1 MADFTTLE
9 DSIFSSQILSEQLD
23 NQEEPEVFNPF
34 SEVESI
40 TAQELSIATETDE
53 GEVRISRANANFDH
67 TGVAKQNALGFDYEA
82 SIDKAYA
89 DGVKPE
95 AIAEIIENRKLKGE
109 DMTLSEYML
118 IQNLML
124 GDNDINPYA
133 ARTLTNMETW
143 NRLLQKELEA
153 NTQGN
158 LSKAVSFL
166 DVNILRE
173 ITIGAFENVTFRSNR
188 EGSDIREAFTNQTP
202 GEFQEW
208 AKEYIAERKDE
219 GFLRIDSIWNLYK
232 AANDATYLGND
243 PLAGLIAVFGAAD
256 IATLGATSL
265 VKGGVKSAITT
276 AKSGTIAY
284 DAGTVAGKVLSL
296 SKVRRPVDAVAVI
309 EGEVAAAQ
317 VLSKSVDDMGVQI
330 DEVAAGRNLPEE
342 LDPTVGPSARPSGV
356 ALRQADRKTTLMEKM
371 EEMNRRGSFG
381 EYIEPSTISRVASE
395 TAARIAARTNDVMLN
410 SKVIIDE
417 GSDDFKVVVRM
428 GKDGSG
434 SAFRLKRDAE
444 AIAGSD
450 PSLKVVK
457 REEGRGYFIEAE
469 QRIDVL
475 GLPTAAEPFKRG
487 GFIADSINKMFGAAT
502 VRLGDKLG
510 GKFMQAEAGQALIGD
525 LIKPYQKAINKLKGP
540 EQTNLSDF
548 MTQLRDGELSHMRL
562 APTRES
568 FESLYKTMYG
578 AKASK
583 DLLNAYDALI
593 DISDTT
599 WQIRSSDR
607 LKRVVSEGGIYAD
620 LTDDYGDIVYRVD
633 GQRVTIP
640 DNELILDLA
649 TGRSLR
655 KTELSSDQ
663 IVHKVPGTY
672 LDHLF
677 VANVKSTRVL
687 ERVDVMPY
695 NVGGPRTNAQ
705 FRWFV
710 GTGRQQTLASGNT
723 INGGFKT
730 MLGSFGKEQAETA
743 VRQLNTI
750 SRKTK
755 ALMDEQ
761 GVDDVTG
768 LKLSKAEY
776 DDLGEV
782 IRQNNSWNKHIT
794 DLEDLVGI
802 SLKYGF
808 KFREEFAAKARDQ
821 KISIADEGEDISLSG
836 STYGEQVGTRL
847 NMKRGDT
854 PLFEYGGKQ
863 AVNASPVSAIA
874 DQFGSE
880 AFGYTNR
887 AASQNAMVGWVK
899 LAESNEGIVTF
910 PKGVSNSD
918 YLNRFLGAEVTK
930 SGKFN
935 DLAAQLREQQDVI
948 KRRLN
953 QTTWASDKWD
963 VFTASATESIF
974 EKSGFKVDLTK
985 TDPSSQLLKVGFYS
999 KFGFFNPDQFM
1010 LQSLHALTVAA
1021 ISPLNGTKALGM
1033 TAPLLI
1039 VTALPVGPTRT
1050 LGIKRLGQHF
1060 QKSMG
1065 VSEAEFTDLI
1075 RYIDE
1080 SGRNIIDTQI
1090 IELQAPQKFGVRS
1103 TLAGKGAANVGSF
1116 LDKSTIFFKEG
1127 ERATRMSAIA
1137 TAFLEHRA
1145 KRPDIDPFSADGR
1158 SWITNREQDLSF
1170 RMTTASRS
1178 FVQSGPM
1185 RVPTQWLTFSLRA
1198 LENITVGR
1206 NFTAGERARMFA
1218 VMGPMYGM
1226 TGLGIGQM
1234 AGYVTERLGFDPDAP
1249 ETVTT
1254 FNRIKFGVVDALLSN
1269 LLGTETAYA
1278 TRVAPV
1284 DQLIDTWRKLFDE
1297 EFMTVIAG
1305 PSGEITR
1312 DMYQVG
1318 VSAISAIFGGRS
1330 SMAREDL
1337 TQLVRN
1343 LSTADKIF
1351 KIKELIETGNY
1362 RSRTRK
1368 MSVGGLGPA
1377 DAASVL
1383 FGATPAPVQNY
1394 YDYTEMVFREGDASR
1409 KLEKRLREKAN
1420 YAITLLTNGDKDDM
1434 VKGEK
1439 LYYEVNDELWSS
1451 NLTNELKVS
1460 IQKRLM
1466 RGEAI
1471 PDIMR
1476 NASRLGLEYDAQLLS
1491 QQQ

>member
-9 DSIFSSQILSEQLD
+9 DSIFSSQILSEQLE

-276 AKSGTIAY
+276 AKLGTIAY

-330 DEVAAGRNLPEE
+330 DEVAAGRNLPED

-381 EYIEPSTISRVASE
+381 DYIEPSTISRVASE

-568 FESLYKTMYG
+568 FESLYKTMYN

-655 KTELSSDQ
+655 KAELSGNQ

-1010 LQSLHALTVAA
+1010 LQALHGLTVAA
-1021 ISPLNGTKALGM
+1021 ISPINGTKALGLS
-1033 TAPLLI
+1033 APLLI
-1039 VTALPVGPTRT
+1039 ITKLPVGPTRT
-1050 LGIKRLGQHF
+1050 LAIKRLA
-1060 QKSMG
+1060 KSG
-1065 VSEAEFTDLI
+1065 LIAEDELTDLV

-1080 SGRNIIDTQI
+1080 SGRNIVDTQI

-1116 LDKSTIFFKEG
+1116 LDKSTLFFKEG

-1377 DAASVL
+1377 DAAAVI

-1420 YAITLLTNGDKDDM
+1420 YAITLLTTGGKDDM

>member
-158 LSKAVSFL
+158 LSKTATFL
-166 DVNILRE
+166 DVNVLRE

-208 AKEYIAERKDE
+208 AKEYIAERKEE
-219 GFLRIDSIWNLYK
+219 GIFSSDSIWNLYK

-381 EYIEPSTISRVASE
+381 DYIEPSTISRVASE

-620 LTDDYGDIVYRVD
+620 LTDNYGDIVYRVD

-655 KTELSSDQ
+655 KAELSGNQ

-672 LDHLF
+672 ADHLF

-1010 LQSLHALTVAA
+1010 LQALHGLTVAA
-1021 ISPLNGTKALGM
+1021 ISPINGTKALGLS
-1033 TAPLLI
+1033 APLLI
-1039 VTALPVGPTRT
+1039 ITKLPVGPTRT
-1050 LGIKRLGQHF
+1050 LAIKRLA
-1060 QKSMG
+1060 KSG
-1065 VSEAEFTDLI
+1065 LIAEDELTDLV

-1080 SGRNIIDTQI
+1080 SGRNIVDTQI

-1116 LDKSTIFFKEG
+1116 LDKSTLFFKEG

-1377 DAASVL
+1377 DAAAVI

-1420 YAITLLTNGDKDDM
+1420 YAITLLTTGGKDDM

>member
-67 TGVAKQNALGFDYEA
+67 TGVAKQNALGFDYNA

-153 NTQGN
+153 NTQDN
-158 LSKAVSFL
+158 LSKTITFF

-208 AKEYIAERKDE
+208 AKEYIAERKEE
-219 GFLRIDSIWNLYK
+219 GIFSSDSIWNLYK
-232 AANDATYLGND
+232 AASDATYLGND
-243 PLAGLIAVFGAAD
+243 PLAGLNAVFGAAD

-356 ALRQADRKTTLMEKM
+356 TLRQADRKTTLMEKM

-381 EYIEPSTISRVASE
+381 EYIEPTIINRVASE
-395 TAARIAARTNDVMLN
+395 TAARIATRTNDVMLN
-410 SKVIIDE
+410 SKVIVDE
-417 GSDDFKVVVRM
+417 GSDDFKVIVRM

-475 GLPTAAEPFKRG
+475 GLPTASETFKKG
-487 GFIADSINKMFGAAT
+487 NFIADATNKMFGAAT
-502 VRLGDKLG
+502 IRLGDKLG

-583 DLLNAYDALI
+583 DLLNAYDSLI

-607 LKRVVSEGGIYAD
+607 LKRVVSEGGIHAD

-633 GQRVTIP
+633 GQKVAIP
-640 DNELILDLA
+640 DSELILDLA

-655 KTELSSDQ
+655 KTELSGNQ

-677 VANVKSTRVL
+677 VTNVKSTRVL

-710 GTGRQQTLASGNT
+710 GTGKQQTLASGNT

-899 LAESNEGIVTF
+899 LAESNEGLVTF
-910 PKGVSNSD
+910 PKGVSKSD
-918 YLNRFLGAEVTK
+918 YLNRFLGAEITK

-1010 LQSLHALTVAA
+1010 LQALHGLTVAA
-1021 ISPLNGTKALGM
+1021 ISPINGTKALGLS
-1033 TAPLLI
+1033 APLLI
-1039 VTALPVGPTRT
+1039 VTKLPVGPTRT
-1050 LGIKRLGQHF
+1050 LAIKRLA
-1060 QKSMG
+1060 KSG
-1065 VSEAEFTDLI
+1065 LIAEDELTDLV

-1080 SGRNIIDTQI
+1080 SGRNIVDTQI

-1103 TLAGKGAANVGSF
+1103 TLAGKAASNVNSF
-1116 LDKSTIFFKEG
+1116 LDKSTLFFKEG

-1158 SWITNREQDLSF
+1158 SWISNREQDLSF

-1234 AGYVTERLGFDPDAP
+1234 AGYVTEKLGYDPDAP

-1254 FNRIKFGVVDALLSN
+1254 FNRIKFGVVDAVLSN
-1269 LLGTETAYA
+1269 LLGAETAYA

-1330 SMAREDL
+1330 AMAREDL

-1377 DAASVL
+1377 DAAAVI

-1394 YDYTEMVFREGDASR
+1394 YDYTEMVFKEGDASR

-1420 YAITLLTNGDKDDM
+1420 YAITLLTTGGKDDM

>member
-67 TGVAKQNALGFDYEA
+67 TGVAKQNALGFDYNA

-153 NTQGN
+153 NTQDN
-158 LSKAVSFL
+158 LSKTITFF

-208 AKEYIAERKDE
+208 AKEYIAERKEE
-219 GFLRIDSIWNLYK
+219 GIFSSDSIWNLYK
-232 AANDATYLGND
+232 AASDATYLGND
-243 PLAGLIAVFGAAD
+243 PLAGLNAVFGVAD

-356 ALRQADRKTTLMEKM
+356 TLRQADRKTTLMEKM

-381 EYIEPSTISRVASE
+381 EYIEPTIINRVASE
-395 TAARIAARTNDVMLN
+395 TAARIATRTNDVMLN
-410 SKVIIDE
+410 SKVIVDE
-417 GSDDFKVVVRM
+417 GSDDFKVIVRM

-475 GLPTAAEPFKRG
+475 GLPTASETFKKG
-487 GFIADSINKMFGAAT
+487 NFIADATNKMFGAAT
-502 VRLGDKLG
+502 IRLGDKLG

-583 DLLNAYDALI
+583 DLLNAYDSLI

-607 LKRVVSEGGIYAD
+607 LKRVVSEGGIHAD

-633 GQRVTIP
+633 GQKVAIP
-640 DNELILDLA
+640 DSELILDLA

-655 KTELSSDQ
+655 KTELSGNQ

-677 VANVKSTRVL
+677 VTNVKSTRVL

-710 GTGRQQTLASGNT
+710 GTGKQQTLASGNT

-899 LAESNEGIVTF
+899 LAESNEGLVTF
-910 PKGVSNSD
+910 PKGVSKSD
-918 YLNRFLGAEVTK
+918 YLNRFLGAEITK

-1010 LQSLHALTVAA
+1010 LQALHGLTVAA
-1021 ISPLNGTKALGM
+1021 ISPINGTKALGLS
-1033 TAPLLI
+1033 APLLI
-1039 VTALPVGPTRT
+1039 VTKLPVGPTRT
-1050 LGIKRLGQHF
+1050 LAIKRLA
-1060 QKSMG
+1060 KSG
-1065 VSEAEFTDLI
+1065 LIAEDELTDLV

-1080 SGRNIIDTQI
+1080 SGRNIVDTQI

-1103 TLAGKGAANVGSF
+1103 TLAGKAASNVNSF
-1116 LDKSTIFFKEG
+1116 LDKSTLFFKEG

-1158 SWITNREQDLSF
+1158 SWISNREQDLSF

-1234 AGYVTERLGFDPDAP
+1234 AGYVTEKLGYDPDAP

-1254 FNRIKFGVVDALLSN
+1254 FNRIKFGVVDAVLSN
-1269 LLGTETAYA
+1269 LLGAETAYA

-1377 DAASVL
+1377 DAAAVI

-1394 YDYTEMVFREGDASR
+1394 YDYTEMVFKEGDASR

-1420 YAITLLTNGDKDDM
+1420 YAITLLTTGGKDDM

>member
-158 LSKAVSFL
+158 LSKTATFL
-166 DVNILRE
+166 DVNVLRE

-208 AKEYIAERKDE
+208 AKEYIAERKEE
-219 GFLRIDSIWNLYK
+219 GIFSSDSIWNLYK

-381 EYIEPSTISRVASE
+381 DYIEPSTISRVASE

-620 LTDDYGDIVYRVD
+620 LTDNYGDIVYRVD

-655 KTELSSDQ
+655 KAELSGNQ

-672 LDHLF
+672 ADHLF

-1010 LQSLHALTVAA
+1010 LQALHGLTVAA
-1021 ISPLNGTKALGM
+1021 ISPINGTKALGLS
-1033 TAPLLI
+1033 APLLI
-1039 VTALPVGPTRT
+1039 ITKLPVGPTRT
-1050 LGIKRLGQHF
+1050 LAIKRLA
-1060 QKSMG
+1060 KSG
-1065 VSEAEFTDLI
+1065 LIAEDELTDLV

-1080 SGRNIIDTQI
+1080 SGRNIVDTQI

-1116 LDKSTIFFKEG
+1116 LDKSTLFFKEG

-1377 DAASVL
+1377 DAAAVI

-1439 LYYEVNDELWSS
+1439 LYNEVNDELWSS
-1451 NLTNELKVS
+1451 NLTNQLKVS

-1476 NASRLGLEYDAQLLS
+1476 NASRLGLKYDAQLLS

>member
-67 TGVAKQNALGFDYEA
+67 TGVAKQNALGFDYNA

-153 NTQGN
+153 NTQDN
-158 LSKAVSFL
+158 LSKTITFF

-208 AKEYIAERKDE
+208 AKEYIAERKEE
-219 GFLRIDSIWNLYK
+219 GIFSSDSIWNLYK

-330 DEVAAGRNLPEE
+330 DEVAAGRNLPED
-342 LDPTVGPSARPSGV
+342 LDPTSGPSARPSGV
-356 ALRQADRKTTLMEKM
+356 TLRQADRKTTLMEKM

-381 EYIEPSTISRVASE
+381 EYIEPTIINRVASE
-395 TAARIAARTNDVMLN
+395 TAARIATRTNDVMLN
-410 SKVIIDE
+410 SKVIVDE

-475 GLPTAAEPFKRG
+475 GLPTASETFKKG
-487 GFIADSINKMFGAAT
+487 NFIADATNKMFGAAT
-502 VRLGDKLG
+502 IRLGDKLG

-583 DLLNAYDALI
+583 DLLNAYDSLI

-607 LKRVVSEGGIYAD
+607 LKRVVSEGGIHAD

-633 GQRVTIP
+633 GQRVAIP
-640 DNELILDLA
+640 DSELILDLA

-655 KTELSSDQ
+655 KTELSGNQ

-677 VANVKSTRVL
+677 VTNVKSTRVL

-899 LAESNEGIVTF
+899 LAESNEGLVTF
-910 PKGVSNSD
+910 PKGVSKSD
-918 YLNRFLGAEVTK
+918 YLNRFLGAEITK

-1010 LQSLHALTVAA
+1010 LQALHGLTVAA
-1021 ISPLNGTKALGM
+1021 ISPINGTKALGLS
-1033 TAPLLI
+1033 APLLI
-1039 VTALPVGPTRT
+1039 VTKLPVGPTRT
-1050 LGIKRLGQHF
+1050 LAIKRLA
-1060 QKSMG
+1060 KSG
-1065 VSEAEFTDLI
+1065 LIAEDELTDLV

-1080 SGRNIIDTQI
+1080 SGRNIVDTQI

-1103 TLAGKGAANVGSF
+1103 TLAGKAASNVNSF
-1116 LDKSTIFFKEG
+1116 LDKSTLFFKEG

-1145 KRPDIDPFSADGR
+1145 KRPDIDPFSAEGR
-1158 SWITNREQDLSF
+1158 SWISNREQDLSF

-1234 AGYVTERLGFDPDAP
+1234 AGYVTEKLGYDPDAP

-1254 FNRIKFGVVDALLSN
+1254 FNRIKFGVVDAVLSN
-1269 LLGTETAYA
+1269 LLGAETAYA

-1318 VSAISAIFGGRS
+1318 VSAIAAIFGGRS
-1330 SMAREDL
+1330 AMAREDL

-1377 DAASVL
+1377 DAAAVI

-1394 YDYTEMVFREGDASR
+1394 YDYTEMVFKEGDASR

-1420 YAITLLTNGDKDDM
+1420 YAITLLTTGGKDDM

-1476 NASRLGLEYDAQLLS
+1476 NASRLKLKYDAQIL
-1491 QQQ
+1491 QQQQ

>member
-158 LSKAVSFL
+158 LSKTATFL
-166 DVNILRE
+166 DVNVLRE

-381 EYIEPSTISRVASE
+381 DYIEPSTISRVASE

-620 LTDDYGDIVYRVD
+620 LTDNYGDIVYRVD

-655 KTELSSDQ
+655 KAELSGNQ

-672 LDHLF
+672 ADHLF

-1010 LQSLHALTVAA
+1010 LQALHGLTVAA
-1021 ISPLNGTKALGM
+1021 ISPINGTKALGLS
-1033 TAPLLI
+1033 APLLI
-1039 VTALPVGPTRT
+1039 ITKLPVGPTRT
-1050 LGIKRLGQHF
+1050 LAIKRLA
-1060 QKSMG
+1060 KSG
-1065 VSEAEFTDLI
+1065 LIAEDELTDLV

-1080 SGRNIIDTQI
+1080 SGRNIVDTQI

-1116 LDKSTIFFKEG
+1116 LDKSTLFFKEG

-1377 DAASVL
+1377 DAAAVI

-1439 LYYEVNDELWSS
+1439 LYNEVNDELWSS

>member
-67 TGVAKQNALGFDYEA
+67 TGVAKQNALGFDYNA

-153 NTQGN
+153 NTQDN
-158 LSKAVSFL
+158 LSKTITFF

-208 AKEYIAERKDE
+208 AKEYIAERKEE
-219 GFLRIDSIWNLYK
+219 GIFSSDSIWNLYK
-232 AANDATYLGND
+232 AASDATYLGND
-243 PLAGLIAVFGAAD
+243 PLAGLNAVFGAAD

-356 ALRQADRKTTLMEKM
+356 TLRQADRKTTLMEKM

-381 EYIEPSTISRVASE
+381 EYIEPTIINRVASE
-395 TAARIAARTNDVMLN
+395 TAARIATRTNDVMLN
-410 SKVIIDE
+410 SKVIVDE
-417 GSDDFKVVVRM
+417 GSDDFKVIVRM

-475 GLPTAAEPFKRG
+475 GLPTASETFKKG
-487 GFIADSINKMFGAAT
+487 NFIADATNKMFGAAT
-502 VRLGDKLG
+502 IRLGDKLG

-583 DLLNAYDALI
+583 DLLNAYDSLI

-607 LKRVVSEGGIYAD
+607 LKRVVSEGGIHAD

-633 GQRVTIP
+633 GQKVAIP
-640 DNELILDLA
+640 DSELILDLA

-655 KTELSSDQ
+655 KTELSGNQ

-677 VANVKSTRVL
+677 VTNVKSTRVL

-710 GTGRQQTLASGNT
+710 GTGKQQTLASGNT

-899 LAESNEGIVTF
+899 LAESNEGLVTF
-910 PKGVSNSD
+910 PKGVSKSD
-918 YLNRFLGAEVTK
+918 YLNRFLGAEITK

-1010 LQSLHALTVAA
+1010 LQALHGLTVAA
-1021 ISPLNGTKALGM
+1021 ISPINGTKALGLS
-1033 TAPLLI
+1033 APLLI
-1039 VTALPVGPTRT
+1039 VTKLPVGPTRT
-1050 LGIKRLGQHF
+1050 LAIKRLA
-1060 QKSMG
+1060 KSG
-1065 VSEAEFTDLI
+1065 LIAEDELTDLV

-1080 SGRNIIDTQI
+1080 SGRNIVDTQI

-1103 TLAGKGAANVGSF
+1103 TLAGKAASNVNSF
-1116 LDKSTIFFKEG
+1116 LDKSTLFFKEG

-1158 SWITNREQDLSF
+1158 SWISNREQDLSF

-1234 AGYVTERLGFDPDAP
+1234 AGYVTEKLGYDPDAP

-1254 FNRIKFGVVDALLSN
+1254 FNRIKFGVVDAVLSN
-1269 LLGTETAYA
+1269 LLGAETAYA

-1377 DAASVL
+1377 DAAAVI

-1394 YDYTEMVFREGDASR
+1394 YDYTEMVFKEGDASR

-1420 YAITLLTNGDKDDM
+1420 YAITLLTTGGKDDM

>member
-381 EYIEPSTISRVASE
+381 DYIEPSTISRVASE

-568 FESLYKTMYG
+568 FESLYKTMYN

-583 DLLNAYDALI
+583 DLLNAYDSLI

-620 LTDDYGDIVYRVD
+620 LTDNYGDIVYRVD
-633 GQRVTIP
+633 GQRVSIP
-640 DNELILDLA
+640 DSELILDLA

-1377 DAASVL
+1377 DAAAVI

>member
-158 LSKAVSFL
+158 LSKTATFL
-166 DVNILRE
+166 DVNVLRE

-208 AKEYIAERKDE
+208 AKEYIAERKEE
-219 GFLRIDSIWNLYK
+219 GIFSSDSIWNLYK

-381 EYIEPSTISRVASE
+381 DYIEPSTISRVASE

-607 LKRVVSEGGIYAD
+607 LKRVVSEGGIHAD

-655 KTELSSDQ
+655 KAELSGNQ

-672 LDHLF
+672 ADHLF

-1010 LQSLHALTVAA
+1010 LQALHGLTVAA
-1021 ISPLNGTKALGM
+1021 ISPINGTKALGLS
-1033 TAPLLI
+1033 APLLI
-1039 VTALPVGPTRT
+1039 ITKLPVGPTRT
-1050 LGIKRLGQHF
+1050 LAIKRLA
-1060 QKSMG
+1060 KSG
-1065 VSEAEFTDLI
+1065 LIAEDELTDLV

-1080 SGRNIIDTQI
+1080 SGRNIVDTQI

-1116 LDKSTIFFKEG
+1116 LDKSTLFFKEG

-1377 DAASVL
+1377 DAAAVI

-1420 YAITLLTNGDKDDM
+1420 YAITLLTTGGKDDM

>member
-67 TGVAKQNALGFDYEA
+67 TGVAKQNALGFDYNA

-158 LSKAVSFL
+158 LSKTITFF

-208 AKEYIAERKDE
+208 AKEYIAERKEE
-219 GFLRIDSIWNLYK
+219 GIFSSDSIWNLYK
-232 AANDATYLGND
+232 AASDATYLGND
-243 PLAGLIAVFGAAD
+243 PLAGLNAVFGAAD

-342 LDPTVGPSARPSGV
+342 LDPTSGPSARPSGV

-381 EYIEPSTISRVASE
+381 EYIEPNIINRVASE
-395 TAARIAARTNDVMLN
+395 TAARIATRTNDVMLN
-410 SKVIIDE
+410 SKVIVDE
-417 GSDDFKVVVRM
+417 GSDDFKVIVRM

-525 LIKPYQKAINKLKGP
+525 LIKPYQKAINKLKRP

-583 DLLNAYDALI
+583 DLLNAYDSLI

-607 LKRVVSEGGIYAD
+607 LKRVVSEGGIHAD

-633 GQRVTIP
+633 GQRVAIP
-640 DNELILDLA
+640 DSELILDLA

-655 KTELSSDQ
+655 KTELSGNQ

-677 VANVKSTRVL
+677 VTNVKSTRVL

-710 GTGRQQTLASGNT
+710 GTGKQQTLASGNT

-899 LAESNEGIVTF
+899 LAESNEGLVTF
-910 PKGVSNSD
+910 PKGVSKSD
-918 YLNRFLGAEVTK
+918 YLNRFLGAEITK

-1010 LQSLHALTVAA
+1010 LQALHGLTVAA
-1021 ISPLNGTKALGM
+1021 ISPINGTKALGLS
-1033 TAPLLI
+1033 APLLI
-1039 VTALPVGPTRT
+1039 VTKLPVGPTRT
-1050 LGIKRLGQHF
+1050 LAIKRLA
-1060 QKSMG
+1060 KSG
-1065 VSEAEFTDLI
+1065 LIAEDELTDLV

-1080 SGRNIIDTQI
+1080 SGRNIVDTQI

-1103 TLAGKGAANVGSF
+1103 TLAGKAASNVNSF
-1116 LDKSTIFFKEG
+1116 LDKSTLFFKEG

-1158 SWITNREQDLSF
+1158 SWISNREQDLSF

-1234 AGYVTERLGFDPDAP
+1234 AGYVTEKLGYDPTAP

-1377 DAASVL
+1377 DAAAVI

-1394 YDYTEMVFREGDASR
+1394 YDYTEMVFKEGDASR

-1420 YAITLLTNGDKDDM
+1420 YAITLLTTGGKDDM

>member
-158 LSKAVSFL
+158 LSKTATFL
-166 DVNILRE
+166 DVNVLRE

-208 AKEYIAERKDE
+208 AKEYIAERKEE
-219 GFLRIDSIWNLYK
+219 GIFSSDSIWNLYK

-381 EYIEPSTISRVASE
+381 DYIEPSTISRVASE

-620 LTDDYGDIVYRVD
+620 LTDNYGDIVYRVD

-655 KTELSSDQ
+655 KAELSGNQ

-672 LDHLF
+672 ADHLF

-948 KRRLN
+948 KRRIN

-1010 LQSLHALTVAA
+1010 LQALHGLTVAA
-1021 ISPLNGTKALGM
+1021 ISPINGTKALGLS
-1033 TAPLLI
+1033 APLLI
-1039 VTALPVGPTRT
+1039 ITKLPVGPTRT
-1050 LGIKRLGQHF
+1050 LAIKRLA
-1060 QKSMG
+1060 KSG
-1065 VSEAEFTDLI
+1065 LIAEDELTDLV

-1080 SGRNIIDTQI
+1080 SGRNIVDTQI

-1116 LDKSTIFFKEG
+1116 LDKSTLFFKEG

-1377 DAASVL
+1377 DAAAVI

-1420 YAITLLTNGDKDDM
+1420 YAITLLTTGGKDDM